1 MGEEGV
7 PDQPAN
13 ASEPSCAACHGYQG
27 MAGYVFQGASLG
39 KVEPIVRVRTD
50 PHRLD
55 SYTEEFRRL
64 QLQEI
69 FKDTEYRF
77 RNFRKTDGYANLPL
91 DGLWLRAPYLH
102 NGSIPT
108 LADLLQ
114 PPERRPVDYV
124 RGIDIIDHAK
134 GGFLAPGC
142 EVRSWR
148 EAVAASP
155 PRAFC
160 FDTRQRGNG
169 NGGHLYG
176 TALTDEQKAD
186 LLAYLQT
193 F

>member
-1 MGEEGV
+1 
-7 PDQPAN
+7 
-13 ASEPSCAACHGYQG
+13 

-142 EVRSWR
+142 EVPSWR